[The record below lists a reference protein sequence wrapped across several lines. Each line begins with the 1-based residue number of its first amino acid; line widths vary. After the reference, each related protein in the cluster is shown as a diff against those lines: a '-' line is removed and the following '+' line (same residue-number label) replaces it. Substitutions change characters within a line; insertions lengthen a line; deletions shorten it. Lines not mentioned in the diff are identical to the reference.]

1 VTGASKRRSPPA
13 KGETAESKYLAIA
26 PKIAPIEPLAKKL
39 IIFNKALVF
48 AAQVWRGLGIADKT
62 RSL

>member
-1 VTGASKRRSPPA
+1 MTGASKRRSPPA

-48 AAQVWRGLGIADKT
+48 AAQV
-62 RSL
+62 